1 MRRSRP
7 GREETLTDGRV
18 DPTCP
23 GILGPRLT
31 WERLPGQV
39 GAIAPGKAAL
49 ASHARRVASCTARA
63 VIIDKITGNCV
74 DIGTEGMA
82 IPDAPTRSQSRWAKL
97 VKDIGL
103 HPE

>member
-1 MRRSRP
+1 
-7 GREETLTDGRV
+7 
-18 DPTCP
+18 
-23 GILGPRLT
+23 
-31 WERLPGQV
+31 
-39 GAIAPGKAAL
+39 
-49 ASHARRVASCTARA
+49 VASCTARA
-63 VIIDKITGNCV
+63 VIIDKTAGNHV